1 MADPFVNTIAILRD
15 ELGTLRIV
23 ELKHVL
29 EQLNLSR
36 TGNKADLVER
46 VAHYVQMRHQYV
58 AWCACMHMGCGLSC
72 VDPAFGRLS
81 PTTDRSID
89 HSGPKPRPHTHPS

>member
-1 MADPFVNTIAILRD
+1 MADAFVNTMAVLRE

-46 VAHYVQMRHQYV
+46 VAHHVQMRHQYV
-58 AWCACMHMGCGLSC
+58 ACWARVCTRDA
-72 VDPAFGRLS
+72 V
-81 PTTDRSID
+81 
-89 HSGPKPRPHTHPS
+89 

>member
-1 MADPFVNTIAILRD
+1 MADAFANTIAILRE

-46 VAHYVQMRHQYV
+46 VVHHVQMRHQYV
-58 AWCACMHMGCGLSC
+58 NCLLAC
-72 VDPAFGRLS
+72 VYP
-81 PTTDRSID
+81 
-89 HSGPKPRPHTHPS
+89 